1 MGSGLGGDV
10 LDTQGIKGK
19 EGCTMKVKV
28 GKRVYDSQKLPIM
41 LVLTEGEREQIAEM
55 AVIKSE
61 KGDTVLVSAP

>member
-1 MGSGLGGDV
+1 
-10 LDTQGIKGK
+10 
-19 EGCTMKVKV
+19 MKVKV